1 MGMHRTEGG
10 PRRVVV
16 LHSGGKDSTYA
27 AWWAQMRGW
36 EVVAMVS
43 ILIDSDDSM
52 MFQTDSSWVSGEQ
65 SRSMGL
71 PWVPIISKGEQENE
85 VFDLERGLVDGEQ
98 PENVEKWFK
107 DRGLVA
113 PPSVP
118 SIQGG
123 WDALVVGAIRSDYQK
138 TRIERLAHRLEVSI
152 HTPLWHHDSE
162 SHMRDLVSHGF
173 DLMLTSVSSDG
184 LGEEWVGRTIDQQS
198 LEELIT
204 LSRRHRFHADGE
216 GGEYETVVLY
226 GPCFQYPIG
235 VEGSVEWGGS
245 RGMYRITAAGPAGT
259 EDK

>member
-1 MGMHRTEGG
+1 M
-10 PRRVVV
+10 
-16 LHSGGKDSTYA
+16 
-27 AWWAQMRGW
+27 
-36 EVVAMVS
+36 
-43 ILIDSDDSM
+43 
-52 MFQTDSSWVSGEQ
+52 
-65 SRSMGL
+65 
-71 PWVPIISKGEQENE
+71 PIISKGEQEDE
-85 VFDLERGLVDGEQ
+85 VFDLERLGRWGAAREL
-98 PENVEKWFK
+98 EKWFK

-118 SIQGG
+118 ASRELGRACRQGDTLG
-123 WDALVVGAIRSDYQK
+123 LPEDEDRATGAQ
-138 TRIERLAHRLEVSI
+138 AWVSI